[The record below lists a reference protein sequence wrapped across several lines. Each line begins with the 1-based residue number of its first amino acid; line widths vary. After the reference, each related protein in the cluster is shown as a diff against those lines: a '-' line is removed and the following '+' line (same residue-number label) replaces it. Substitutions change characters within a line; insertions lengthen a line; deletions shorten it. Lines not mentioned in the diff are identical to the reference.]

1 MYIDANKEAKMAESK
16 RERLI
21 EAGLKLFYE
30 RGFNATGIDAVLA
43 EAGVAKM
50 TLYKHFRSKDDLIVA
65 VLRRRDEVFR
75 NWLSRA
81 VERLATTPRARLL
94 ALFDA
99 HHEWFESDGFRGCM
113 FINAAAEF
121 GQLSGP
127 IHTVAGEH
135 KWLVIAYI
143 GELTHAAGAT
153 EPGALALQLCLL
165 LDGATAGTH
174 VTGDPSAAGA
184 ARAAAET
191 LIDAAIG

>member
-1 MYIDANKEAKMAESK
+1 M
-16 RERLI
+16 
-21 EAGLKLFYE
+21 
-30 RGFNATGIDAVLA
+30 LA

-75 NWLSRA
+75 NWLART
-81 VERLATTPRARLL
+81 VERMASEPRARLA

-99 HHEWFESDGFRGCM
+99 HREWFESDGFRGCM

-127 IHTVAGEH
+127 IHAVAGEH
-135 KWLVIAYI
+135 KRLVTAYI
-143 GELTHAAGAT
+143 KDLAEAAGAAD
-153 EPGALALQLCLL
+153 PAALALQLCLL
-165 LDGATAGTH
+165 LDGATAGAH
-174 VTGDPSAAGA
+174 VTGDPSAAEA

-191 LIDAAIG
+191 LFGAAIA